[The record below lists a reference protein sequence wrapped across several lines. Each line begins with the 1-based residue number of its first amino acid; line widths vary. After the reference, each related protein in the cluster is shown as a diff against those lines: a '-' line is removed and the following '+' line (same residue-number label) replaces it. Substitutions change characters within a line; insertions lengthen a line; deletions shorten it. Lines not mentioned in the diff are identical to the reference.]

1 MLVVDK
7 DTFEAEVLQAEG
19 YVLVDYFGDGC
30 APCAALMPAVEALG
44 EKYGEKVK
52 FTKLNTT
59 QARRLAIGQK
69 IMGLPVI
76 AIYKGGEKI
85 EELVKDDATE
95 ANIEAMIKKYI

>member
-30 APCAALMPAVEALG
+30 APCEALMPEVVALS
-44 EKYGEKVK
+44 EKYDGKMK
-52 FTKLNTT
+52 FAKLNTT

-76 AIYKGGEKI
+76 AIYKDGAKV
-85 EELVKDDATE
+85 EELVKEDATPS
-95 ANIEAMIKKYI
+95 NIEAMINKYL